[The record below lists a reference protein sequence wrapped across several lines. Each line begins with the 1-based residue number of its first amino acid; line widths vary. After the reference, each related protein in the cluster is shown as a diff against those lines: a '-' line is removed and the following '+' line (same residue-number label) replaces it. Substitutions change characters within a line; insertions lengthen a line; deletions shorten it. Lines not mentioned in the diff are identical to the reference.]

1 MARADED
8 ELKKVAHMVE
18 WVAARIREIRE
29 SRGWSQAKLGVEMN
43 IATTRI
49 GDFERGRF
57 EIKIS
62 SLFRLMRALG
72 ISPTEFFRGCP
83 SWEAPKKGKKPS

>member
-8 ELKKVAHMVE
+8 ELKKVAHMVD

-49 GDFERGRF
+49 GDFERG
-57 EIKIS
+57 
-62 SLFRLMRALG
+62 
-72 ISPTEFFRGCP
+72 CP
-83 SWEAPKKGKKPS
+83 SWEIQKKGKKPL